1 MSHIVARTLAVLS
14 FLFASA
20 CAHVS
25 ATSPNFDDALRV
37 HIEAVRGRD
46 LAALET
52 TLTRGDELI
61 LIFPNGS
68 MTRSKAEYLAFHR
81 EWFAETTWSM
91 EFTPEWTRVSG
102 HTAQALSR
110 TRYRD
115 TAADGSA
122 IHNRGL
128 LLMTFE
134 LQDGGWRLVTDQNTR
149 IPAVSP

>member
-1 MSHIVARTLAVLS
+1 MHNIARALSALALLIV
-14 FLFASA
+14 SA
-20 CAHVS
+20 CATPS

-37 HIEAVRGRD
+37 HLNAVTSRD
-46 LAALET
+46 IAALEP
-52 TLTRGDELI
+52 TLSRSDELI

-68 MTRSKAEYLAFHR
+68 MTRTKAEYLSFHR
-81 EWFAETTWSM
+81 EWFAETSWRM

-102 HTAQALSR
+102 HTAQALLS

-122 IHNRGL
+122 IDNRGL

-134 LQDGGWRLVTDQNTR
+134 LQDGAWRLVTDQNTR
-149 IPAVSP
+149 VPAPSP